1 MTALFVSS
9 TSLSKSDGSSIL
21 PTGGLGCV
29 NDSVLVAY
37 DDLRLA
43 NAKMVELKYE
53 KAKNEK
59 LLHIIENDSIALSRY
74 ATITEKYKK
83 DCKKHIQVRNI
94 TFGIAVATT
103 LMSIIL
109 LVK

>member
-9 TSLSKSDGSSIL
+9 MSLSASDGSSISSI
-21 PTGGLGCV
+21 GVLGCV
-29 NDSVLVAY
+29 KDSVLVAY

-59 LLHIIENDSIALSRY
+59 LLHIIKNDSIALNRY

-83 DCKKHIQVRNI
+83 DCKKHIRARNI
-94 TFGIAVATT
+94 TFGVALATT
-103 LMSIIL
+103 LLSIIL